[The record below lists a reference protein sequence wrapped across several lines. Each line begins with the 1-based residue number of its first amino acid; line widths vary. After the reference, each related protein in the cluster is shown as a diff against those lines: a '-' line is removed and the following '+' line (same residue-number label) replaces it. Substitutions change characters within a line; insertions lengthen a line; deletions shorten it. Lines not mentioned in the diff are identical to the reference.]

1 MAATPVALITGAS
14 RGIGLACAREFG
26 NAGYRLVLVSR
37 TPGELDE
44 IKSARRDEVVSI
56 IGDISRRSTI
66 QHCVRTCL
74 DAYGRVDAVVA
85 NAAITLQKRVDETTD
100 DELEYLMAVN
110 VHSLIYLAQEVH
122 VPLGRTH
129 GSMVV
134 IGSKA
139 AITPVRGAAAYV
151 ASKAAAT
158 QLGRALA
165 LDWAPDGIRVNVV
178 CPGSIDTSLLDSYF
192 QTQPDVARA
201 RDDLARSIPLGRL
214 GTPKDCSGAVLFLCS
229 AAASFI
235 TGVVLPV
242 DGGFTAQ

>member
-1 MAATPVALITGAS
+1 MTATPVALITGAS
-14 RGIGLACAREFG
+14 RGIGLACAREFR

-44 IKSARRDEVVSI
+44 IKSTRHEVVSI
-56 IGDISRRSTI
+56 IGDISKRTTI

-74 DAYGRVDAVVA
+74 DTYGRVDAVVA
-85 NAAITLQKRVDETTD
+85 NAAITLQKTVDETTD

-110 VHSLIYLAQEVH
+110 VNSLIYLAQEVH
-122 VPLGRTH
+122 EPLARTH

-178 CPGSIDTSLLDSYF
+178 CPGSIETSLLDSYF
-192 QTQPDVARA
+192 QTQPDVGRA

-214 GTPKDCSGAVLFLCS
+214 GTPIDCSGAVLFLCS